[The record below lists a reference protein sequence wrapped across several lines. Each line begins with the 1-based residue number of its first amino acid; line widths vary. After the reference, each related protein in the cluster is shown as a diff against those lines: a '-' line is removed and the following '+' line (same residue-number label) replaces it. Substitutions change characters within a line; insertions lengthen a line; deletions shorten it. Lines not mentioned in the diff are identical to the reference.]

1 VISVVKH
8 VSFER
13 ASRPADAGRGGAR
26 VPHLSPL
33 AAACLEL
40 REGAFDLPRLRRDRI
55 RFPFWS
61 RRRKLFFRRVQ
72 LRLSPGPH
80 LPQERGGMLTCSTP
94 IGGEHGHPLPGRR
107 RVAAS

>member
-26 VPHLSPL
+26 VPHRSPL

-61 RRRKLFFRRVQ
+61 RRRKLFF
-72 LRLSPGPH
+72 
-80 LPQERGGMLTCSTP
+80 LPCPAALVSWAALASGK
-94 IGGEHGHPLPGRR
+94 HGHPLPGRR